1 NDTRELIVFILEQY
15 GAQVTAASSGAE
27 ALSVLPQ
34 SEADILLS
42 DIGMPEMDG
51 YMLIRQIRA
60 MPSKQV
66 REICAIALTAYAGE
80 SDRQQVLLAGFAEHI
95 SKPVEPEQLANA
107 IVNLVKRDRD

>member
-1 NDTRELIVFILEQY
+1 MEQY

-27 ALSVLPQ
+27 ALNLLPQ
-34 SEADILLS
+34 SQADILVS

-60 MPSKQV
+60 MPNQQV
-66 REICAIALTAYAGE
+66 SEIPAIALTAYAGE

-95 SKPVEPEQLANA
+95 SKPVEPEQLANG
-107 IVNLVKRDRD
+107 IVNLVKRDHDQALNP